1 MSLSLKKVEGNRNFA
16 NKIWNAGRFV
26 ISAINRLPSSS
37 GSPAADDD
45 IPNGETPS
53 DWTLADCWIW
63 ARLQQLVREVERLF
77 QTYQYGEAGRQIYEF
92 FWNDFADWYVE
103 VAKLQLAAG
112 DNRALH
118 TTQLLSHVPRYFPA
132 IAAPHH
138 ALRDRGI
145 MGSPAAAPC
154 WHPRWLAWQKS
165 GPKALIIAPW
175 PEQRQSQG
183 WEEARLADFALV
195 QDTVRAIRNLRA
207 EKKVSPAKRI
217 PATIAGGAVT
227 ALVNEQAEVIA
238 ALAGVDRSRLE
249 IHATLP
255 AKPENSFALVVG
267 PVEIYI
273 PLSGMLD
280 LDEERNRIQ
289 KELDEIRAQIDRLEN
304 LLGSDFASKAP
315 ARVVEKERQRLEEFQ
330 QTAAKLKAQ
339 LEP

>member
-1 MSLSLKKVEGNRNFA
+1 
-16 NKIWNAGRFV
+16 
-26 ISAINRLPSSS
+26 
-37 GSPAADDD
+37 
-45 IPNGETPS
+45 
-53 DWTLADCWIW
+53 
-63 ARLQQLVREVERLF
+63 
-77 QTYQYGEAGRQIYEF
+77 
-92 FWNDFADWYVE
+92 
-103 VAKLQLAAG
+103 
-112 DNRALH
+112 LH
-118 TTQLLSHVPRYFPA
+118 TTQLLSHCLDISLRLLHPITPFVTEELWGHLRR
-132 IAAPHH
+132 
-138 ALRDRGI
+138 ALLA
-145 MGSPAAAPC
+145 SP
-154 WHPRWLAWQKS
+154 LAGLVKEW
-165 GPKALIIAPW
+165 PKALIIAPW

-227 ALVNEQAEVIA
+227 TLVNEQAEVIA

-267 PVEIYI
+267 PLEIYI

-289 KELDEIRAQIDRLEN
+289 KELDEIRAQIDRLET